1 MPQSARG
8 LKKTE
13 PPDNKH
19 WQNFNDALEDALK
32 DADKQWGKTD
42 RTKVTVTFEATVET
56 QSPGNIHEY
65 RVILTK
71 Q

>member
-1 MPQSARG
+1 MPQTARG
-8 LKKTE
+8 SKKVD
-13 PPDNKH
+13 PPDKKH
-19 WQNFNDALEDALK
+19 WQNFDDALEDALK
-32 DADKQWGKTD
+32 DADKQWGKANG
-42 RTKVTVTFEATVET
+42 TKVTVTFEATVET